1 MEPKATASTIISF
14 TERLE
19 EDSSAFY
26 EKLARKSAEDER
38 VLLSFAEESKKNKLL
53 ITRTYRE
60 TITDA
65 LEACFC
71 FENLNLSSYVVD
83 TTLTEDTGYLVAL
96 KRAIELEDKATKFY
110 LEAAEMSKS
119 LLATIPSAFRKVAEK
134 RISRKQ
140 VLESLLRK
148 ALTKS

>member
-1 MEPKATASTIISF
+1 MEPKATASTIINF

-38 VLLSFAEESKKNKLL
+38 VLLLFAEESKKNKLL

-119 LLATIPSAFRKVAEK
+119 LLATIPSAFRKAAQK
-134 RISRKQ
+134 RKSRKEI
-140 VLESLLRK
+140 LESLLNK
-148 ALTKS
+148 ASISP